1 MLKKLKIPVE
11 EFTSPAAIIIQEE
24 TKIPEILSQMRE
36 HGCRHIP
43 VVKNTQIVGIIS
55 ERDVYK
61 KCYEKSDSAAS
72 LIASDIMNRDV
83 YRVQSGTNID
93 KVVFNMSDKKI
104 GSAIVENSED
114 DSYGIFTLTD
124 ALNALVEIIRNEI

>member
-11 EFTSPAAIIIQEE
+11 EFTSPAAVIIQED
-24 TKIPEILSQMRE
+24 TKIPDILALMKE

-43 VVKNTQIVGIIS
+43 VVNHAQIIGIIS

-61 KCYEKSDSAAS
+61 KCFENSEPIAN
-72 LIASDIMNRDV
+72 LVASDIMNRDV
-83 YRVQSGTNID
+83 YRVKSGTNID

-104 GSAIVENSED
+104 GSAIVENSDD
-114 DSYGIFTLTD
+114 DSFGIFTLTD
-124 ALNALVEIIRNEI
+124 ALNALVEIIRNDV